1 MFKFAFFFFSWRFPS
16 FLTIF
21 SKQSCGPEVVVS
33 VPRLC
38 FEQQGR
44 LHTER
49 GSWRL
54 WKFSSAQQLQVLS
67 ATGSVEDLWDLVR
80 WQELSSSSS
89 CTSVLQLTYP
99 SPLQKRMSPFCSHG
113 FQDHRGQQTHNLL
126 PPKPCPHN
134 LLSSEILSRLPQRHL
149 FLPGTGNQKI
159 SIHHLHHGGHDNVIL
174 STFAPCNQKAKRKA
188 FKTKLK
194 TDVPTIALLHKK
206 YTRYITTNQRKS
218 THTENHC
225 HSQTPPP
232 KNRTKKIQKEKEK
245 NHR

>member
-1 MFKFAFFFFSWRFPS
+1 VTRTLLLLVLHLGSSAHVSLPPPKENESLLFPRLPRPQRAANSQPSSSETLPSQPS
-16 FLTIF
+16 FLRN
-21 SKQSCGPEVVVS
+21 S
-33 VPRLC
+33 V
-38 FEQQGR
+38 
-44 LHTER
+44 
-49 GSWRL
+49 
-54 WKFSSAQQLQVLS
+54 
-67 ATGSVEDLWDLVR
+67 ATSTTAP
-80 WQELSSSSS
+80 LSSG
-89 CTSVLQLTYP
+89 Y
-99 SPLQKRMSPFCSHG
+99 R
-113 FQDHRGQQTHNLL
+113 
-126 PPKPCPHN
+126 
-134 LLSSEILSRLPQRHL
+134 
-149 FLPGTGNQKI
+149 NQKI